1 MRSGRFSRFG
11 LATESVR
18 QLETRP
24 ASPRR
29 PRNQLNPKPFL
40 GGSRIV
46 MNGISFARVKQ
57 ATHSD
62 AVTPRTAPPMH
73 QAVSTPVTAPV
84 TAKQRRARRKK
95 QIIYG
100 SIALVVLWIAA
111 WVLWSK
117 REKPIPVT
125 TETAIRK
132 TIVQTVSATGKIQPE
147 VEVKISPEVAGEII
161 ELPVDDGLR
170 VKKGDL
176 LVKIKPD
183 SYKAL
188 LEQQEAA
195 ISAAKATNL
204 QQKATM
210 MKTEHDLK
218 RAEDLFNKK
227 LISEQEYNGGQAAY
241 DVAKNTYESSLH
253 EIERAEAS
261 SSQARD
267 QLSKTTIYSPLDGTV
282 TVLNSKLGERLVA
295 TGQFAGTEVMRVADR
310 THMQA
315 IVDVNENDVVNVK
328 LGDIANVKID
338 AYGDHKFKG
347 TVAQIGNT
355 GKTTGSGTQEE
366 VTNFEVK
373 INLEREDVLLRP
385 GLSCT
390 ADIETNIVKDTVAVP
405 MQAVTIRTGD
415 SNLSPEEIEKKRL
428 KSAARDKGDNNAD
441 YVNER
446 QEKAAQKEEREKLM
460 KVVFL
465 KKGGKAQ
472 SVKVTT
478 GISDDTYMEI
488 KSGLQPGEE
497 VISGSYSAISRKLK
511 DGAKVAYDKEATK

>member
-1 MRSGRFSRFG
+1 
-11 LATESVR
+11 
-18 QLETRP
+18 
-24 ASPRR
+24 
-29 PRNQLNPKPFL
+29 
-40 GGSRIV
+40 
-46 MNGISFARVKQ
+46 
-57 ATHSD
+57 
-62 AVTPRTAPPMH
+62 MH
-73 QAVSTPVTAPV
+73 QAVAAPETAPKV
-84 TAKQRRARRKK
+84 ARKRRSTRKR
-95 QIIYG
+95 QIIVG
-100 SIALVVLWIAA
+100 AVGFLVLWLI
-111 WVLWSK
+111 VSILLSK

-125 TETAIRK
+125 TEKAVRK
-132 TIVQTVSATGKIQPE
+132 TILQTVSATGKVQPE
-147 VEVKISPEVAGEII
+147 TEVKISPEVAGEII
-161 ELPVDDGLR
+161 ELPVADGMGI
-170 VKKGDL
+170 KKGDL

-210 MKTEHDLK
+210 LKTEQDLK
-218 RAEDLFNKK
+218 RAEDMYAKK
-227 LISEQEYNGGQAAY
+227 TISIQEYNNAQAAS
-241 DVAKNTYESSLH
+241 DVAKNTFESSLH
-253 EIERAEAS
+253 EIERAQAG

-267 QLSKTTIYSPLDGTV
+267 QLSKTTVYSPINGTV
-282 TVLNSKLGERLVA
+282 TILNSKLGERIVA
-295 TGQFAGTEVMRVADR
+295 TGQFAGTEVMRVADLSR
-310 THMQA
+310 MQA
-315 IVDVNENDVVNVK
+315 VIDVNENDVPNVK
-328 LGDIANVKID
+328 IGDKANVKID
-338 AYGDHKFKG
+338 AYGDRKFRG

-390 ADIETNIVKDTVAVP
+390 ADIETNMVKDAVAVP

-415 SNLSPEEIEKKRL
+415 SNLSPEEIEKKKL

-446 QEKAAQKEEREKLM
+446 QEKAAQREEREKLA

-465 KKGGKAQ
+465 KRGGKAQ

-488 KSGLQPGEE
+488 KTGVQPGDE

-511 DGAKVAYDKEATK
+511 DGAKVTYDKEATK